1 MRLKP
6 TDDDAVAPI
15 IAVILVVAV
24 VVILAATLSIF
35 VLQISEQVS
44 DPAPTASFYF
54 ESSNF
59 DDGVAKNDTVRITH
73 AGGDN
78 LERSRLE
85 IVIGDDTVYNA
96 TGDSETTNPNYAV
109 PGLVVEV
116 DDSDDFNDL
125 NKPCKLNG
133 NYVSPPKYCDDG
145 PPGDGDGT
153 DPGVVL
159 EWEDNVS
166 AGQTIVI
173 QERNAGNAYDVM
185 DAGDPIK
192 IIYRGEDFSAIIA
205 RATAGPKAADSN

>member
-1 MRLKP
+1 M
-6 TDDDAVAPI
+6 
-15 IAVILVVAV
+15 
-24 VVILAATLSIF
+24 SIF

-44 DPAPTASFYF
+44 DPAPTAGFHF
-54 ESSNF
+54 ESNYF
-59 DDGVAKNDTVRITH
+59 GDGVPKNDSVRITH
-73 AGGDN
+73 IGGDN

-85 IVIGDDTVYNA
+85 IVIGDDTVYNSTA
-96 TGDSETTNPNYAV
+96 DSETTSGDNVV
-109 PGLVVEV
+109 PGLIVEV

-133 NYVSPPKYCDDG
+133 KYVSPKEDCDDG

-159 EWEDNVS
+159 EWENNVS

-173 QERNAGNAYDVM
+173 QERNHETTYDVM

-192 IIYRGEDFSAIIA
+192 IIYRGEGFSAIIA
-205 RATAGPKAADSN
+205 RATAGQKAADSN